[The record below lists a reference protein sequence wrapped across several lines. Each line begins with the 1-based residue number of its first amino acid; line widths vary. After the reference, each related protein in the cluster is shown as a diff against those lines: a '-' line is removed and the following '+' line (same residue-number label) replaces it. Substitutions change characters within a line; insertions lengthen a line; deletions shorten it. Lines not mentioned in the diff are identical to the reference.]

1 MEGLFEGE
9 VERTFEGEDG
19 EGVVSGCVEDGFVVL
34 DFYGGEGAGE
44 LVDPVDE
51 VPVKDFD

>member
-1 MEGLFEGE
+1 M
-9 VERTFEGEDG
+9 ERTFEGEDG